1 MKKLLSV
8 LLVLAM
14 MFSLSTVAFAA
25 DETNPPVAADG
36 KTEPDNSTVSEQEP
50 GAVPEAPE
58 PEPSC
63 KTDGKHSVEKY
74 VSDGAGRHT
83 GVCALCGETVSEACD
98 LVAGTPVLPTQTEK
112 GYTEYVCS
120 VCGYTAAQ
128 DETEA
133 EADRKE
139 SRFVGDVDNDGS
151 VLANDA
157 RLLLRAAVSLEKIGD
172 ADVAFSDCNADGEVT
187 AADARL
193 ALRAS
198 VGLETMERHDYRYT
212 KKASPTCTKP
222 GSGTVDCAYCGVS
235 RALTVPANGHSY
247 GEAKIVAATC
257 TKDGK
262 STQTCQVCGAKKE
275 YKLRATGHSFGDP
288 AIIEASCVKDGSS
301 TLTCTVCGY
310 KQVEV
315 LPAPGHSYGEP
326 EVVAATCTEDGSSTV
341 TCVRC
346 GDKQATKLPATG
358 HQWVPATVARAKH
371 CEYCGAV
378 VAGWATVDGKSYYFL
393 ENGEMAKNQ
402 IVDGKYVGSDGLVV
416 NDDLIRKAIAFVAAN
431 GGKGSNADKLRNCFY
446 VISRYQYVS
455 IHNAPSP
462 AAMKTSANRMFTQ
475 KSGNCYCYAA
485 MFAYVATVLGYQA
498 RVNCGKILAI
508 GGRYMTP
515 HGWTEVLVDGGWYV
529 CDGSSQNHRGVNA
542 FLRPR
547 QSFPIRLTSGT
558 IYTLYTKNGV
568 AAWA

>member
-8 LLVLAM
+8 MLVLVM
-14 MFSLSTVAFAA
+14 LLSYSTVAFAVDGA
-25 DETNPPVAADG
+25 APPATAEEAG
-36 KTEPDNSTVSEQEP
+36 SES
-50 GAVPEAPE
+50 VPAPEEPE
-58 PEPSC
+58 PEPPC
-63 KTDGKHSVEKY
+63 KTDGNHQVETFAP
-74 VSDGAGRHT
+74 DGAGRHT
-83 GVCALCGETVSEACD
+83 GVCALCGETVAAACD
-98 LVAGTPVLPTQTEK
+98 LVAGTPVLPTQTQK
-112 GYTEYVCS
+112 GYTEYTCS
-120 VCGYTAAQ
+120 VCGYTAAL

-133 EADRKE
+133 EANRKE
-139 SRFVGDVDNDGS
+139 SRPVGDVDGDGS
-151 VLANDA
+151 VHANDA

-172 ADVAFSDCNADGEVT
+172 KDVAYCDCDADGEVT

-198 VGLETMERHDYRYT
+198 VGLETPERHDYRYT
-212 KKASPTCTKP
+212 KKTAPTCTKS
-222 GSGTVDCAYCGVS
+222 GEGTVGCAYCGIS

-247 GEAKIVAATC
+247 GEAKTVAATC

-262 STQTCQVCGAKKE
+262 SSQTCVVCGAKKE
-275 YKLRATGHSFGDP
+275 YKLKATGHSFGDP
-288 AIIEASCVKDGSS
+288 AVKEATCVKDGSS

-326 EVVAATCTEDGSSTV
+326 EVVAATCTEAGSSTV
-341 TCVRC
+341 ACERC
-346 GDKQATKLPATG
+346 GDKQTEILPATG
-358 HQWVPATVARAKH
+358 HQWIPATPAQAKH
-371 CEYCGAV
+371 CEKCGKV
-378 VAGWATVDGKSYYFL
+378 EAGWATVDGKTYYFL
-393 ENGEMAKNQ
+393 ESGAVAKNQ
-402 IVDGKYVGSDGLVV
+402 IVDGKFVGSDGLVV

-455 IHNAPSP
+455 VHNAPSP
-462 AAMKTSANRMFTQ
+462 AAMKTSANRMFTK

-515 HGWTEVLVDGGWYV
+515 HGWTEVLVDGAWYV

-558 IYTLYTKNGV
+558 IYTLYAKNG
-568 AAWA
+568 AAVWA